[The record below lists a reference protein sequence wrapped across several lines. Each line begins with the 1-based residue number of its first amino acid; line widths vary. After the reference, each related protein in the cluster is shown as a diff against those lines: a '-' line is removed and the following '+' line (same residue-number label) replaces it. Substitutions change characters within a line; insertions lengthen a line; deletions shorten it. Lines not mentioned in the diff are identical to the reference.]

1 MASEEPELS
10 LRASDA
16 ERETVVERLQ
26 VALSEGRLTVTEFD
40 ERTRDAYAATTRG
53 DLAALTEDL
62 PKVELE
68 PAILDR
74 RWADCVITLGLLT
87 MVWAV
92 LSVLSG
98 GLTPFLPV
106 LPMGIW
112 ALVMLAGL
120 LFRDGSQD

>member
-26 VALSEGRLTVTEFD
+26 EALSEGRLTVTEFD

-62 PKVELE
+62 PKVELK
-68 PAILDR
+68 PAVPDR
-74 RWADCVITLGLLT
+74 RWSDCVITLGLLT

-112 ALVMLAGL
+112 ALVLLAGL